1 MHEAIKPS
9 SSSEA
14 GPATRFIVEAFMQ
27 LYFVILSN
35 EEEPAVIYN
44 NNNNNALFVWRSK
57 QSIKFKLTWEYVA
70 K

>member
-27 LYFVILSN
+27 FYFDILSN
-35 EEEPAVIYN
+35 EEEPAVIY

>member
-1 MHEAIKPS
+1 MHEAIKSS

-44 NNNNNALFVWRSK
+44 NNNNALFVWRSK

>member
-1 MHEAIKPS
+1 MHEAIKSS

-44 NNNNNALFVWRSK
+44 NNNALFVWRSK

>member
-27 LYFVILSN
+27 FYFVILSN
-35 EEEPAVIYN
+35 EEEPAVIY